1 MSLDYLVKHL
11 LDGKMK
17 LEIHLSGLIKEGYL
31 MAPLNQLIT
40 RSKQSLKHQ
49 MGLESSQDLE
59 TEFYIQLIK
68 IYSFKISKI
77 YGLLA

>member
-1 MSLDYLVKHL
+1 MSFEHLVKHL

-31 MAPLNQLIT
+31 MVPLNQLIT

-59 TEFYIQLIK
+59 TEYYIQLTK
-68 IYSFKISKI
+68 IYHFKINNI